1 MVNSNPE
8 NAVTSSEYDELATLA
23 EAEVFALGTKSV
35 LAQLPLWDTSLEI
48 SDLGSQAAQ
57 CFEGDPALPG
67 ILLTD
72 GGRSVG
78 ILSRQRFLEYLLRP
92 KGIDLFLAQP
102 LRVMYSYARLSP
114 LVLGHTTPILAAAQL
129 ALRRPNEQQGE
140 PIVVKLPRGDRLL
153 HIHDL
158 HRAHWQIRGIETQVR
173 YERVQAQ
180 MLQNEKMAALGRLV
194 DGVSHEILDPLGF
207 IWGNLSHVS
216 RYCDQLMTLI
226 TAYEAALPEP
236 PGDIVN
242 LRDEIELDY
251 LREDLPSTIRSI
263 QGGADR
269 LKQLALSLQNF
280 CHIDDVYPKAADI
293 HQIIDSIVLL
303 LKSRLT
309 TQIEVVRDY
318 DPLPPVTCF
327 GGQLSQVFMNILTNC
342 LDALLERT
350 SRQENAATWHMG
362 SEGMVLEVSEP
373 PRITISTALC
383 RPPKDVASGGQ
394 RWVSVVIA
402 DNGPGLSPAAQ
413 EEVLKSFSV
422 EKRLEKETHLA
433 MSYRII
439 TAKHGGRFYVRSRS
453 FSDHETPPGI
463 GTEFEMR
470 LPLYPQGD

>member
-1 MVNSNPE
+1 
-8 NAVTSSEYDELATLA
+8 
-23 EAEVFALGTKSV
+23 
-35 LAQLPLWDTSLEI
+35 
-48 SDLGSQAAQ
+48 
-57 CFEGDPALPG
+57 
-67 ILLTD
+67 
-72 GGRSVG
+72 
-78 ILSRQRFLEYLLRP
+78 
-92 KGIDLFLAQP
+92 
-102 LRVMYSYARLSP
+102 
-114 LVLGHTTPILAAAQL
+114 
-129 ALRRPNEQQGE
+129 
-140 PIVVKLPRGDRLL
+140 
-153 HIHDL
+153 
-158 HRAHWQIRGIETQVR
+158 
-173 YERVQAQ
+173 